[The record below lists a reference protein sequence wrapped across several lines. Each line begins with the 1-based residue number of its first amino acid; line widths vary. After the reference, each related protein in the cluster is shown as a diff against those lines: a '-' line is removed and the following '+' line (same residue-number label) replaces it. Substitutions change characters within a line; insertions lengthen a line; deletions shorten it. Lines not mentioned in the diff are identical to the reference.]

1 VTTVNHDKSP
11 MQGEGSAGGDGRPGT
26 TDAGTRAVD
35 AAPDPRYLVTV
46 PEAGRLLGIGR
57 TRAFRLVNSNYL
69 MSVKI
74 GRSRLVPTSAIR
86 ALVEELIRNPNLL
99 SRF

>member
-1 VTTVNHDKSP
+1 MKTQGHDKDQMNVGP
-11 MQGEGSAGGDGRPGT
+11 RFRDDGPSGT

-57 TRAFRLVNSNYL
+57 TRAFRLVNSDYL

-86 ALVEELIRNPNLL
+86 ALVEELISNPNLL

>member
-1 VTTVNHDKSP
+1 MTRLDHDKGQ
-11 MQGEGSAGGDGRPGT
+11 MEGEGGPGGDGRPGT

-57 TRAFRLVNSNYL
+57 TRAFRLVNSDYL
-69 MSVKI
+69 VSVKI